1 MSETKIDKLTPEQ
14 EALIPVYLEKWRTLA
29 LSTQPIDCLKAAQTV
44 KSAYVFMDLAEP
56 KIIFCYSPYAALNQI
71 CSQLGR
77 EFTLSSLMPMKFEK
91 LLFSQVRDQVNPE
104 FFNSLESVLLNPS
117 SSQSYRNI
125 MQLWSQLSLQ
135 LSQKLGRKRMS
146 FHHWEIASETF
157 NFMSAYDF
165 CISLLNC
172 SYNQS
177 IWKLCQDLAKLGW
190 IYPFENTCIVCDRP
204 RILSFDNQHRLH
216 AEGTPAIQF
225 ADGYS
230 LYSYHGVTLPEKY
243 GKLHPHQWQ
252 SQWLLEEENTELR
265 RVLIQGIG
273 YSRICQELEAVE
285 LDTWREYS
293 LLRIDKNIDFEPI
306 NMLKMTCPSTGYIH
320 FFGVPPEIIS
330 AREAIKCVNWGV
342 DAEDFSV
349 QT

>member
-14 EALIPVYLEKWRTLA
+14 EALIPVYLEKWRQFA
-29 LSTQPIDCLKAAQTV
+29 RSTVPINREKATEVV
-44 KSAYVFMDLAEP
+44 KSAYALMNLKNPE
-56 KIIFCYSPYAALNQI
+56 IIFYDSPYLGFKNIPSQPVIQSIIKLRFELSVQLIRQLYKQLSRQARRTLGEKCLVEQGFYEQQIKLRNKLENQLEN
-71 CSQLGR
+71 QR
-77 EFTLSSLMPMKFEK
+77 HNQEFWDTCIWSDSDASWAVEYDFG
-91 LLFSQVRDQVNPE
+91 V
-104 FFNSLESVLLNPS
+104 SVLNCNLD
-117 SSQSYRNI
+117 QKKWKIYQGLVKECGLII
-125 MQLWSQLSLQ
+125 MLE
-135 LSQKLGRKRMS
+135 K
-146 FHHWEIASETF
+146 
-157 NFMSAYDF
+157 
-165 CISLLNC
+165 
-172 SYNQS
+172 
-177 IWKLCQDLAKLGW
+177 
-190 IYPFENTCIVCDRP
+190 TCIICDRP
-204 RILSFDNQHRLH
+204 RILCFDNQHRLH

-252 SQWLLEEENTELR
+252 SQWLLEEENAELR

-293 LLRIDKNIDFEPI
+293 LLRIDKNIDLEPI
-306 NMLKMTCPSTGYIH
+306 NMLKMTCPSTGHIH
-320 FFGVPPEIIS
+320 FLRVPPNLKS
-330 AREAIKCVNWGV
+330 ARKAIKWVNWGV